1 MKRRTRRFWKRTGDG
16 VEPDDSRLPTHVT
29 VLGAL
34 LASSSF
40 FWNLACGAG
49 SSGAL
54 TPPPTVLPP
63 TLAKSFGSATS
74 SLQVD
79 TCVRVQFATVDSNYG
94 PVQTPPADAY
104 EGVGIPS
111 PRERCSELPEVFT
124 RRRPRSGRQDQNQD
138 RSLQHIK
145 TRRRSECHPQTTQ
158 SQS

>member
-79 TCVRVQFATVDSNYG
+79 TCVRVQFATVDSNYA
-94 PVQTPPADAY
+94 PVQTAAGGRLRRCGHTFAPRALLRTPRGLHA
-104 EGVGIPS
+104 PS
-111 PRERCSELPEVFT
+111 ASKRPT
-124 RRRPRSGRQDQNQD
+124 RSKPGSISPTYQDQAAF
-138 RSLQHIK
+138 
-145 TRRRSECHPQTTQ
+145 
-158 SQS
+158 